1 MGLPL
6 ERVGLGRQGCSPLT
20 LQSALS
26 QGVQPQGY
34 HTPEQRIWGAGLV
47 WWTSVVSES
56 GSSWSVDMVAV
67 LLRPPPSQGEGS
79 QQLCGRRHQ

>member
-6 ERVGLGRQGCSPLT
+6 ERVGVGKTGVGTQGSPLT

-34 HTPEQRIWGAGLV
+34 PTPEQRIWGAGLV
-47 WWTSVVSES
+47 
-56 GSSWSVDMVAV
+56 
-67 LLRPPPSQGEGS
+67 
-79 QQLCGRRHQ
+79 

>member
-6 ERVGLGRQGCSPLT
+6 ERVGVGRQGCSPLT

-47 WWTSVVSES
+47 WWTSVVC
-56 GSSWSVDMVAV
+56 GSLA
-67 LLRPPPSQGEGS
+67 LPGQ
-79 QQLCGRRHQ
+79 